1 MLPSHTPSTFSLS
14 SNLVHENDLSL
25 TKNQIKRLKKK
36 QQIEDQTIKQNEQR
50 KQRRIEKKQ
59 RLKQLKQQAKE
70 HPELNISIPY
80 RKKKRDIKDII
91 VKGEIIIDCDF
102 EDKMN
107 DRDLKSLISFFV
119 SCKGV
124 GPRLNKLISNHPGTS
139 KWTLISFDSNPI
151 QFETNTYYLA
161 AESTEELLDIDC
173 TCKYIIGGIVDHNQF
188 KKLCYGKSTS
198 MGIKTLKLP
207 IDKFVDCKGL
217 KVLTVNHVFEIL
229 SKYKATHDWKE
240 TFNTTLPQRKMK

>member
-1 MLPSHTPSTFSLS
+1 MLPSHTPSHTPSTFSLS

-80 RKKKRDIKDII
+80 R
-91 VKGEIIIDCDF
+91 EIIIDCDF

-107 DRDLKSLISFFV
+107 DRDLKSLFRQIEMLYSFNHKQEYPFFV

-173 TCKYIIGGIVDHNQF
+173 TCKYIIGGI
-188 KKLCYGKSTS
+188 YGNKN
-198 MGIKTLKLP
+198 IKTS